1 MNLFNYNKDI
11 MEDPRPTIKTWH
23 VTPKFKNFVASKNN
37 IIHKE
42 KTVDFIIIYEVGI
55 TSLNIFKC

>member
-1 MNLFNYNKDI
+1 